1 MSDELTPGHRFA
13 DEDPGEGANRS
24 ELSVALRELAQDHE
38 TPLVVTG
45 AEIRRRAVRRR
56 RRRKASLAAVGTAGA
71 GALAAL
77 LLALVLT
84 DGEDAR
90 SVPPAASYGVK
101 TPPTNA
107 QPSPVVV
114 AATVDLDRRT
124 LIAGGRTVPISAGT
138 GDAPTPTGLMTITA
152 KYPATM
158 VPGAVAGWHEYEV
171 KAAWVMR
178 LRGPD
183 DRTNYLLALG
193 WDEKAPGT
201 YDATGGAIGLRTVD
215 AMWLYKTLKP
225 GAVVEVVGSATSR
238 PTPAPEPSAS
248 GPRTPPT
255 ARETA
260 TSDPSSL
267 ATSDPSDAAR
277 AEDLADAARAKE
289 LADEARAKES
299 ATTADGTDTRP

>member
-1 MSDELTPGHRFA
+1 MSDELTPGRRFA
-13 DEDPGEGANRS
+13 DEDPGEGSNRS
-24 ELSVALRELAQDHE
+24 ELTVALRELAQDHE
-38 TPLVVTG
+38 TPMVVTG

-107 QPSPVVV
+107 RPSPVVV
-114 AATVDLDRRT
+114 ATVDLDRRT

-138 GDAPTPTGLMTITA
+138 GDAPTPTGLMTVTA

-238 PTPAPEPSAS
+238 PTPAPDPSAS
-248 GPRTPPT
+248 GPLTPPVAT
-255 ARETA
+255 ETA
-260 TSDPSSL
+260 TSDPSGV
-267 ATSDPSDAAR
+267 ATSDPGGAAR

-299 ATTADGTDTRP
+299 ATAGGTDTRP